1 MFSKRITIDLKKLG
15 LRKDDLIHLEG
26 LFDEHIGHRGTDLNM
41 IKKAVKRISEEPNR
55 FTVFG
60 GDQLDAINIYDK
72 RFNPD
77 SVTERDIDNQRK
89 LWQELHQDLF
99 DIQQDKKGG
108 VYPKTFNEKVFG
120 LLHGNHEYKVRE
132 LTRPYIENHFC
143 LPNDIDFLGS
153 RAHIGLQVV
162 HGKDILSEW
171 SIAIMHGSGGGAPEN
186 MFRDMKKNW
195 NADVYLCGHLHQ
207 KRYQSEVVYDFDW
220 DEGKSYGREIHL
232 ANGGTFQNTL
242 TNEYDGYMDRKNG
255 ITGTGIGTATLSFDA
270 YNSKITGH
278 V

>member
-108 VYPKTFNEKVFG
+108 VYPKTFNEKV
-120 LLHGNHEYKVRE
+120 
-132 LTRPYIENHFC
+132 
-143 LPNDIDFLGS
+143 
-153 RAHIGLQVV
+153 
-162 HGKDILSEW
+162 LSVCE
-171 SIAIMHGSGGGAPEN
+171 
-186 MFRDMKKNW
+186 K
-195 NADVYLCGHLHQ
+195 
-207 KRYQSEVVYDFDW
+207 
-220 DEGKSYGREIHL
+220 
-232 ANGGTFQNTL
+232 
-242 TNEYDGYMDRKNG
+242 
-255 ITGTGIGTATLSFDA
+255 
-270 YNSKITGH
+270 
-278 V
+278 